1 MKTLSIREFQSQ
13 AGTLDT
19 NDCPIV
25 ITRYGKSVFI
35 LESAD
40 TMKHLYELQDYDPLE
55 LHRQLE
61 LVRGFLSRKFQIPLQ
76 KAVEDEEYARDSA
89 EGEENPL
96 RPIKKGDAGERFEK
110 LLAAIAEKNKKA

>member
-1 MKTLSIREFQSQ
+1 MKTLSTRELRIQIGQITSSD
-13 AGTLDT
+13 L
-19 NDCPIV
+19 PIV
-25 ITRYGKSVFI
+25 VTNHGKSVFI

-40 TMKHLYELQDYDPLE
+40 TMKYLYELQGYDPLE

-89 EGEENPL
+89 EGEVDPL
-96 RPIKKGDAGERFEK
+96 RTIKKGDAGERFNK
-110 LLAAIAEKNKKA
+110 LLLAIANKNKKE